1 MDSKLRKAP
10 LPKPL
15 MLKDYLLDD
24 LSSCSSSG
32 FRSYPRTQC
41 CTTVRFMLEIDL
53 KSRDSNRRKSNL
65 RSKSTNAS
73 SPSKMSAFQ
82 RASEV
87 LINAVKLLPFA
98 AVKSSSSSPP
108 SNQSKTKN
116 SILPRS
122 LSRKLLKRSFWK
134 KTEKEIERWKSFE
147 HFLEQ
152 NENLSAA
159 VTATTAVTAATDS
172 NSSMSESNSESNS
185 WSDSDVCSS
194 EGSCGNDIV
203 VDVEEKR
210 RLPEEAVSKRG
221 GVTVGGFTIEAATT
235 TTTATNNSTN
245 KWPNEEEKE
254 QFSPVSVLDFP
265 FDDDEEVSWPF
276 KRRLARLEG
285 TKQKL
290 MDKIHQFENLGQQL
304 DLEPLDLEKQFSS
317 SEFEDESREPAS
329 PCLSDSIQ
337 DEENEVEHKALDLLE
352 LIKFTIPSS
361 SFKFM
366 ADDLLLDFLRER
378 ITEAQSH
385 TMTVMGDDEKLE
397 SELLNVIDDWVTGQ
411 PQEMLVEWEVQK
423 NRQAYM
429 REMEKGG
436 KWSKMDED
444 EHKDEVAM
452 ELEIEVFDSLVNE
465 LLLDLISS

>member
-290 MDKIHQFENLGQQL
+290 MDKIQQFENLGQQL
-304 DLEPLDLEKQFSS
+304 DLEPVNLDKQFSS
-317 SEFEDESREPAS
+317 SEFEDESPEPDS
-329 PCLSDSIQ
+329 PCRSDSIQ
-337 DEENEVEHKALDLLE
+337 EEENEAEHKALDLLE

-397 SELLNVIDDWVTGQ
+397 SELLNVIEDWVTGQ
-411 PQEMLVEWEVQK
+411 PQEMLVEWDVQK

-436 KWSKMDED
+436 KWSKMEED

-465 LLLDLISS
+465 LLLDLFSS

>member
-1 MDSKLRKAP
+1 MDSMLRKAP

-41 CTTVRFMLEIDL
+41 CSTVRFMLEIDL
-53 KSRDSNRRKSNL
+53 KSRDSNSRKSNL

-73 SPSKMSAFQ
+73 SSSKMSAFQ

-87 LINAVKLLPFA
+87 VINAVKLLPFA

-152 NENLSAA
+152 NENPSA
-159 VTATTAVTAATDS
+159 AVTAATDS

-194 EGSCGNDIV
+194 EGSCGNDVV
-203 VDVEEKR
+203 VDAEEKR
-210 RLPEEAVSKRG
+210 RLPEEGISKRG
-221 GVTVGGFTIEAATT
+221 GVTVGDFTIEAATT
-235 TTTATNNSTN
+235 TTNSSN

-290 MDKIHQFENLGQQL
+290 MDKIQQFENLGQQL
-304 DLEPLDLEKQFSS
+304 DLEPVDLEKQFSS
-317 SEFEDESREPAS
+317 SEFEDEFPEPPS

-337 DEENEVEHKALDLLE
+337 EEENEAEHKALDLLK

-385 TMTVMGDDEKLE
+385 TKTVMGDDEKLE
-397 SELLNVIDDWVTGQ
+397 SELLNVIEDWVTGQ

-465 LLLDLISS
+465 LLLDLFSS